1 MSITAT
7 LSIAAEALKA
17 QQLAIQT
24 TGHNLANVATP
35 GFSRQQ
41 VNLVSAPPSLI
52 GSTLVGQGV
61 HVAGIQSVV
70 QRFLESELVGLHG
83 DVENTKAESQALG
96 NIQDTFPTSGGI
108 DDALSAFFSSL
119 ADLSN
124 NPAGSAE
131 RVSVIGKAKALGDSL
146 FQTRKILSTEQ
157 LNLDQDLKS
166 AADRV
171 NVIVQ
176 QVADLNRQITL
187 NQLQGE
193 SANDFWDQRQ
203 TLLQELTGLTG
214 ATVRENTNG
223 EVTVET
229 NGLVLVSDVR
239 FATLSTNLFN
249 AAGFHTVTYQSP
261 GGVSFDA
268 TSLFT
273 QGRLGALLQVRDN
286 QVQDALDRLDQFA
299 KTLVDEVNLQHA
311 SGFDLSGTAGG
322 DFFTPIAATAGAA
335 TQVQVDS
342 GLAADPSLIAAAA
355 SADAVPGDNQN
366 ALALA
371 NLQSTGFASL
381 SGQTLQDNFL
391 SFVSDVGVQAQS
403 SQAQLDFQNS
413 LLTQTQA
420 RRESV
425 SGVSIDEEMIKLIQF
440 QRGFESA
447 SLLVRT
453 ADEMYQSLIN
463 MVQ

>member
-1 MSITAT
+1 M
-7 LSIAAEALKA
+7 
-17 QQLAIQT
+17 
-24 TGHNLANVATP
+24 
-35 GFSRQQ
+35 
-41 VNLVSAPPSLI
+41 
-52 GSTLVGQGV
+52 
-61 HVAGIQSVV
+61 
-70 QRFLESELVGLHG
+70 
-83 DVENTKAESQALG
+83 
-96 NIQDTFPTSGGI
+96 
-108 DDALSAFFSSL
+108 
-119 ADLSN
+119 
-124 NPAGSAE
+124 
-131 RVSVIGKAKALGDSL
+131 L
-146 FQTRKILSTEQ
+146 FRS
-157 LNLDQDLKS
+157 
-166 AADRV
+166 
-171 NVIVQ
+171 
-176 QVADLNRQITL
+176 
-187 NQLQGE
+187 
-193 SANDFWDQRQ
+193 
-203 TLLQELTGLTG
+203 
-214 ATVRENTNG
+214 
-223 EVTVET
+223 
-229 NGLVLVSDVR
+229 
-239 FATLSTNLFN
+239 
-249 AAGFHTVTYQSP
+249 
-261 GGVSFDA
+261 
-268 TSLFT
+268 
-273 QGRLGALLQVRDN
+273 
-286 QVQDALDRLDQFA
+286 
-299 KTLVDEVNLQHA
+299 
-311 SGFDLSGTAGG
+311 SGTAGG